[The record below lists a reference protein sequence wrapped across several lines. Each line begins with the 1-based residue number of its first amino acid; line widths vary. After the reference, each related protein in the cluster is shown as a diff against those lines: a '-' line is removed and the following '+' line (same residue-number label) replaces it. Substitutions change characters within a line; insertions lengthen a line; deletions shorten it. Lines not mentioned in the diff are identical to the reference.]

1 VTADTAAPRPRRRV
15 AIVLAVLGTLAA
27 GAVATGFAHA
37 WGHETTDDAFVEGH
51 LALVGAQVAARVI
64 EIPVSEHA
72 AVKAGQVLVR
82 LESAELEARVARAR
96 ADLDAAVNRQRS
108 ASAAAAAADAEGR
121 MASAELRSAE
131 QEAARA
137 RNLFDAGVGSRQ
149 QLDDATARH
158 DSARARVASL
168 ASRAEAERAMLGSD
182 APVRQAEAAL
192 RSAQLDLAH
201 ATIVAPFDGTVG
213 RKSVEVGALVQ
224 PGQPLLSLASAE
236 RPWVMANFKETQ
248 IPRMRPGAPAELR
261 VDAYPG
267 VVWKGHVESI
277 APATGAKYAL
287 LPPDNATGNFT
298 KVVQRVPVKI
308 VLDGPADGSD
318 APEAALV
325 VGLSVEARVDVRH

>member
-1 VTADTAAPRPRRRV
+1 MSAERSSGRTVGLV
-15 AIVLAVLGTLAA
+15 A
-27 GAVATGFAHA
+27 GAVVAGLVVALGTGFAHS

-51 LALVGAQVAARVI
+51 LALVGAQVGGRVV
-64 EIPVSEHA
+64 EIPVSEHQN
-72 AVKAGQVLVR
+72 VKRGDVLVR
-82 LESAELEARVARAR
+82 LDTADLEARVAKAR
-96 ADLDAAVNRQRS
+96 ADLDAAENRQRS
-108 ASAAAAAADAEGR
+108 AAAASAAAEAEGR

-131 QEAARA
+131 QVATRA
-137 RNLFDAGVGSRQ
+137 RNLFEAGVGSRQ
-149 QLDDATARH
+149 QLDDATARF
-158 DSARARVASL
+158 DSARARVSSL
-168 ASRAEAERAMLGSD
+168 ASRAEAERAVLGSD

-192 RSAQLDLAH
+192 QSAEIDLGH

-213 RKSVEVGALVQ
+213 RKSVEVGALVS
-224 PGQPLLSLASAE
+224 PGQPLLSLASDE

-248 IPRMRPGAPAELR
+248 IPEMRPGAPAELR

-267 VVWKGHVESI
+267 VVWNGHVESI

-308 VLDGPADGSD
+308 ALDGPTEGGAPD
-318 APEAALV
+318 ATLL